1 MSSSGNFQ
9 ADTLTQD
16 QVVDILK
23 GGTYPY
29 KNLRFFTQK
38 QKFPDYPSVEV
49 RRVGSP
55 STTSDVQKTTIDTT
69 FEIKLL
75 LKYTREEEFEEAD
88 RLVTEDEILKL
99 LEDTDLPPITFIPEG
114 KIFFEQKSWN
124 TATIDGAIYGSESTL
139 RFIFRQILSTT
150 GTGIVGATNS
160 FELDS
165 DGTGSPL
172 SGPVEIQILALNDT
186 SGVTVDQHSIDTGQV
201 QYDPRELREGE
212 ISITYESNA
221 NIDALVDQLHTA
233 REEFK
238 GKLVRNG
245 VSKNVLFL
253 LGTSTR
259 TSQFTEVERVTTQF
273 FVVGTW

>member
-23 GGTYPY
+23 QGTYPY
-29 KNLRFFTQK
+29 KALRFFTQK

-69 FEIKLL
+69 FEVKLL

-88 RLVTEDEILKL
+88 RLVTEDTILKL
-99 LEDTDLPPITFIPEG
+99 LEDEDLPPSLTPSSG

-124 TATIDGAIYGSESTL
+124 TVPIDSAIYGSESTL
-139 RFIFRQILSTT
+139 RFTFRQIISS
-150 GTGIVGATNS
+150 TGIGIIGATNS

-165 DGTGSPL
+165 DGLGSPL
-172 SGPVEIQILALNDT
+172 SGPVSVQSLAITDV
-186 SGVTVDQHSIDTGQV
+186 SGVTVDQHSVDTGEM

-212 ISITYESNA
+212 ISITYESTSNL
-221 NIDALVDQLHTA
+221 DALIDQLHTA

-245 VSKNVLFL
+245 ISKNVLFL

-259 TSQFTEVERVTTQF
+259 SSQFSEVERVTTQF

>member
-1 MSSSGNFQ
+1 M
-9 ADTLTQD
+9 
-16 QVVDILK
+16 
-23 GGTYPY
+23 
-29 KNLRFFTQK
+29 
-38 QKFPDYPSVEV
+38 EV

-55 STTSDVQKTTIDTT
+55 STTSDVQKTTVDTT

-88 RLVTEDEILKL
+88 RLVTEDEILTL
-99 LEDTDLPPITFIPEG
+99 LENADIPPPG

-124 TATIDGAIYGSESTL
+124 TSTTDSAIYGSTSTL
-139 RFIFRQILSTT
+139 RFTFRQILSTT
-150 GTGIVGATNS
+150 GDGIVGAYNS

-165 DGTGSPL
+165 DGSGSPL
-172 SGPVEIQILALNDT
+172 SGPLSIQPLSISDV

-201 QYDPRELREGE
+201 QYDPRELREGDLN
-212 ISITYESNA
+212 ITYESTPD
-221 NIDALVDQLHTA
+221 IDVLVDQLHTA

-245 VSKNVLFL
+245 VPKNVLFL
-253 LGTSTR
+253 VGTSTR
-259 TSQFTEVERVTTQF
+259 TSSYGEVEKVTTQF

>member
-9 ADTLTQD
+9 VDTLTQD
-16 QVVDILK
+16 QIVDILK
-23 GGTYPY
+23 QGTYPY
-29 KNLRFFTQK
+29 KTLRFFTQK

-55 STTSDVQKTTIDTT
+55 STISDVQKTTVDTT
-69 FEIKLL
+69 FEVTLL

-99 LEDTDLPPITFIPEG
+99 LEDADLPPPFNPVSAM
-114 KIFFEQKSWN
+114 IFFESKSWS
-124 TATIDGAIYGSESTL
+124 TSTIDSAIYGSESTL
-139 RFIFRQILSTT
+139 RFVFRQILSTT
-150 GTGIVGATNS
+150 GTGIVGANNQ

-165 DGTGSPL
+165 DGVGSPL
-172 SGPVEIQILALNDT
+172 SGPLKIQVLSITDV
-186 SGVTVDQHSIDTGQV
+186 SGVTVDQHSIDTGEM

-212 ISITYESNA
+212 LSITYESNA

-253 LGTSTR
+253 AGTSTR
-259 TSQFTEVERVTTQF
+259 TSQFTEIERVTTQF

>member
-23 GGTYPY
+23 AGTYPY
-29 KNLRFFTQK
+29 KILRFFTQK

-69 FEIKLL
+69 FEVKLL

-99 LEDTDLPPITFIPEG
+99 LEDADLPPPLTPSSG
-114 KIFFEQKSWN
+114 KVFFEQKSWN
-124 TATIDGAIYGSESTL
+124 TTTTDGAIYGSESTL
-139 RFIFRQILSTT
+139 RFIFRQIVSS
-150 GTGIVGATNS
+150 TGIGIIGATNS

-165 DGTGSPL
+165 DGLGSPL
-172 SGPVEIQILALNDT
+172 FGPVSVQALAINDT
-186 SGVTVDQHSIDTGQV
+186 SGVTIDQHSIDTGQM

-212 ISITYESNA
+212 LSITYESTSNL
-221 NIDALVDQLHTA
+221 DALIDQLHTT

-245 VSKNVLFL
+245 IEKKVLFL

>member
-1 MSSSGNFQ
+1 MSSSGNFS
-9 ADTLTQD
+9 ATTLTQKE
-16 QVVDILK
+16 VVDILQQ
-23 GGTYPY
+23 GTFPY
-29 KNLRFFTQK
+29 KVLRFFIQK

-55 STTSDVQKTTIDTT
+55 STTSDVQKTQIDTT

-88 RLVTEDEILKL
+88 RLVTEDEMLRL
-99 LEDTDLPPITFIPEG
+99 LEDANIPPPN
-114 KIFFEQKSWN
+114 KIFFEQKNWN
-124 TATIDGAIYGSESTL
+124 TSPVDTAIYGSESTL
-139 RFIFRQILSTT
+139 RFIFREVISTT
-150 GTGIVGATNS
+150 GDGVVGADNT

-165 DGTGSPL
+165 LSEASPL
-172 SGPVEIQILALNDT
+172 TGPLSVQILALTDT
-186 SGVTVDQHSIDTGQV
+186 SGAVIDQHSVDTGEM

-212 ISITYESNA
+212 LSITYETTQST
-221 NIDALVDQLHTA
+221 DALIKQLTDD

-245 VSKNVLFL
+245 VEQQVLLL

-259 TSQFTEVERVTTQF
+259 TSQYTEVERVTTQF
-273 FVVGTW
+273 FVVGFWT

>member
-23 GGTYPY
+23 EGTYPY
-29 KNLRFFTQK
+29 KVLRFFTQK

-49 RRVGSP
+49 RRVSSP
-55 STTSDVQKTTIDTT
+55 STTSDVLKTQIDTV
-69 FEIKLL
+69 FEVKLL

-99 LEDTDLPPITFIPEG
+99 LEDADLPPPG
-114 KIFFEQKSWN
+114 KIFFEQKNWS
-124 TATIDGAIYGSESTL
+124 TATIDGAVYGSESTL
-139 RFIFRQILSTT
+139 RFIFRQVLSTT
-150 GTGIVGATNS
+150 GQGIVGATNS

-165 DGTGSPL
+165 DGAGSPL
-172 SGPVEIQILALNDT
+172 SGPVSVQIIALNDT
-186 SGVTVDQHSIDTGQV
+186 SGATIDQHSIDTGQV

-212 ISITYESNA
+212 VSITYESTL
-221 NIDALVDQLHTA
+221 NIDDLVKQLTDA
-233 REEFK
+233 RTEFK

-245 VSKNVLFL
+245 VQQKVLLL

-259 TSQFTEVERVTTQF
+259 TSQYTEVERVTTQF